1 MSVSSPDGTTHH
13 PATSTRDVLRPVI
26 PLLGGVAMLMGAT
39 GLQSSL
45 VSLRATVE
53 GFPSLSVG
61 LVSSAYFLGFLVG
74 ARLSAAW
81 IGRVGHVRAFGAF
94 ASMASVMVL
103 THVLAVSVP
112 VWVVARF
119 LSGICLS
126 GLVVIIESWLN
137 GSAPRHLRGRVL
149 STYMTV
155 NLGGYAIGQFLLPV
169 APIESFELFAIV
181 SVLLSL
187 ALLPVTLSRRSN
199 PEVVS
204 ITSMPMRRLAERAPA
219 GVAASAM
226 AGLTWGAIGGYSAVV
241 AQLAGLRGVPL
252 TLFVSAFLLGHLLSE
267 SVVGALSDRLD
278 RRVVTMVVA
287 SLSTGITVTA
297 AAFSSI
303 PTLLILLG
311 VAIGGTTLPLYS
323 LSIALAGDRL
333 EPPEMVA
340 ASGTLVRINGLGA
353 AAGPLLAAAVTATP
367 LGVAGFYLLV
377 ASGTAVVVVIAGALL
392 VRDGTLAPQ
401 VPYVRTAARATTTVT
416 RSMLRSSAAARDKRA
431 TKRVQKAARRVEKRD
446 AGRGQRR
453 PRRRRR
459 TRMSATVD
467 DRHS

>member
-1 MSVSSPDGTTHH
+1 MSVPLQDGTLHH
-13 PATSTRDVLRPVI
+13 PAVSTRDVLRPVI
-26 PLLGGVAMLMGAT
+26 PLLAGVSLLMGAT

-61 LVSSAYFLGFLVG
+61 LISSAYFLGFLVG

-103 THVLAVSVP
+103 THVLAVSIP
-112 VWVVARF
+112 VWIGARF

-187 ALLPVTLSRRSN
+187 ALLPVTLSRRSH
-199 PEVVS
+199 PEVVTL
-204 ITSMPMRRLAERAPA
+204 TSMPMRALAQRAPV
-219 GVAASAM
+219 GVASSAM

-241 AQLAGLRGVPL
+241 AQQAGLRAFPL

-267 SVVGALSDRLD
+267 GVIGAVSDRLD

-287 SLSTGITVTA
+287 ALSTAITITA
-297 AAFSSI
+297 AMFSGM
-303 PTLLILLG
+303 PTLLIVLG

-333 EPPEMVA
+333 EPSEMVA

-353 AAGPLLAAAVTATP
+353 ATGPLLAAAATASP
-367 LGVAGFYLLV
+367 LGVGGFYLLL
-377 ASGTAVVVVIAGALL
+377 AAGTSVVVLIAGALL

-416 RSMLRSSAAARDKRA
+416 RSMLRTSAAARDKRA
-431 TKRVQKAARRVEKRD
+431 TRKGRTAERRIEKRETQ
-446 AGRGQRR
+446 RGQRR
-453 PRRRRR
+453 PRRGRR
-459 TRMSATVD
+459 TRTSPTVD

>member
-1 MSVSSPDGTTHH
+1 MSSPSETGTTHP
-13 PATSTRDVLRPVI
+13 PALSTRDVLRPVI
-26 PLLGGVAMLMGAT
+26 PLLAGVSMLMGAT

-61 LVSSAYFLGFLVG
+61 LISSAYFLGFLVG
-74 ARLSAAW
+74 ARLSATW

-94 ASMASVMVL
+94 ASIASVMVL

-137 GSAPRHLRGRVL
+137 GSTPRHLRGRVL

-169 APIESFELFAIV
+169 APIESFELFAVV

-199 PEVVS
+199 PEVVT
-204 ITSMPMRRLAERAPA
+204 ITSMPMRRLAERAPV

-226 AGLTWGAIGGYSAVV
+226 AGMTWGAIGGYSAVV
-241 AQLAGLRGVPL
+241 AQLAGLRAFPL

-267 SVVGALSDRLD
+267 GLVGAMSDRLD
-278 RRVVTMVVA
+278 RRLVTMTVA
-287 SLSTGITVTA
+287 ALSTGVTITA
-297 AAFSSI
+297 AMLSGM
-303 PTLLILLG
+303 PTLLIVLG
-311 VAIGGTTLPLYS
+311 IAIGGTTLPLYS

-333 EPPEMVA
+333 EASEMVA

-353 AAGPLLAAAVTATP
+353 ATGPLLAAAVTASP

-377 ASGTAVVVVIAGALL
+377 SAGTTVVVLVAGAFL

-401 VPYVRTAARATTTVT
+401 VPYVRAAARATTTVT
-416 RSMLRSSAAARDKRA
+416 RSMLRTSAEAREKRA
-431 TKRVQKAARRVEKRD
+431 VKKVQKTERKIEKRET
-446 AGRGQRR
+446 GRGPRR
-453 PRRRRR
+453 PGRGRR
-459 TRMSATVD
+459 TRMSPTMD
-467 DRHS
+467 DRHP